1 MNENQNTQQK
11 SSKIEWESVWEVT
24 KKWAVMS
31 GFEKDLENYEKLSES
46 IQSGDVR
53 SE

>member
-1 MNENQNTQQK
+1 MNENQNTEQK
-11 SSKIEWESVWEVT
+11 STKLDWEPVWEVT

-31 GFEKDLENYEKLSES
+31 GFQKDLENYEKLNES
-46 IQSGDVR
+46 IQNGTVG